1 MDKNLVKKIP
11 TFKSGNFVFSRKYS
25 LNEIIALL
33 VEARISYKTLSD
45 LPILPEWSSRL
56 EEEIIH
62 RSIFSTAALEGNP
75 LKEDEVTK
83 IIDETHKPGKLKQ
96 AELEI
101 ENLKALYDFVK
112 TLEPSDS
119 AFELTEELIKKVH
132 TIITRKIDYTS
143 NVPGSYR
150 NHKVKVGDKDHGGV
164 YTPPKCLPD
173 IEKLMKEFIVWINSE
188 SLKAED
194 PYIRAGL
201 AHYHLGIIHPFGN
214 GNGRTARIIE
224 AMLLRTAGI
233 QYVPIMLSNYYY
245 KNIDDYFW
253 AFSLARKNK
262 EKDATAFI
270 KFVLQGAVNSLN
282 EIKGE
287 ITYNIRRLAMRDYY
301 DFLRKGKLLTQ
312 RQYDLLSML
321 LDSPKSFSLQDL
333 FNVSPFNTLYRNIT
347 ERTARRDLKK
357 LLEMS
362 LLQLEHN
369 KKYVLDINTL
379 G

>member
-33 VEARISYKTLSD
+33 IEARISYKTLSD

-119 AFELTEELIKKVH
+119 AFELTEELIKEVH

-143 NVPGSYR
+143 NVPGKYR
-150 NHKVKVGDKDHGGV
+150 NHKVQVGDKDHGGV
-164 YTPPKCLPD
+164 YTPPKCLQD
-173 IEKLMKEFIVWINSE
+173 IEKLMKEFIVWINNE

-201 AHYHLGIIHPFGN
+201 AHYYLGMIHPFGD

-233 QYVPIMLSNYYY
+233 QYVPIMLSSYYY

-262 EKDATAFI
+262 GKDTTAFI
-270 KFVLQGAVNSLN
+270 KFVLQGTIDSLN
-282 EIKGE
+282 EIKEG
-287 ITYNIRRLAMRDYY
+287 IAYNIRRLAMRDYY
-301 DFLRKGKLLTQ
+301 TFLRNTKKLTQ
-312 RQYDLLSML
+312 RQYDLLNML
-321 LDSPKSFSLQDL
+321 LDSPKSFSLRDL

-357 LLEMS
+357 MLEMS
-362 LLQLEHN
+362 LIHLENN
-369 KKYVLDINTL
+369 KYDLDMKTL